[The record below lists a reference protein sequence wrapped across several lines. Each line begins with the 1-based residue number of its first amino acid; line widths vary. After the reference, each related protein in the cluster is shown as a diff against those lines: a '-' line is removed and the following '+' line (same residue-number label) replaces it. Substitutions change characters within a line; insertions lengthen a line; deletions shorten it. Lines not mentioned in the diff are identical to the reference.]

1 MVEPHRVAGSA
12 LVYAEGGHDR
22 AWLQIA
28 NDPILGAPFKS
39 SETAT
44 SQLAPDEDDT
54 SLRSRKWPFA
64 IPVLLAVMAWITWPY
79 YAAYGLALGLRDGDV
94 GTLETRVAWD
104 SVRQG
109 LRGDLSAA
117 GAHNGRRR
125 WSYACLRWSASSTKA
140 TASSRRR
147 FTSRSP
153 RFAES
158 MMCMARASRVGSA

>member
-54 SLRSRKWPFA
+54 SPRSRKWPFA

-117 GAHNGRRR
+117 GATTGGAAGATPACAGARPARRP
-125 WSYACLRWSASSTKA
+125 LHHPEGG
-140 TASSRRR
+140 SRRA
-147 FTSRSP
+147 P
-153 RFAES
+153 
-158 MMCMARASRVGSA
+158 RASPSR